1 MGVNVPD
8 EVVEP
13 SIDAGAGFRLSA
25 AYVYTWVDTTS
36 PGRSIPELRD
46 QGVVGHSQK
55 LAAARDDGFKPK
67 VTRRDFDST
76 DGGEA
81 GMEFI
86 GFMRE
91 IDAFVELQ
99 RAMHG
104 VHLDH
109 EPERNGIPGFFRAP
123 SRATYLVPSR
133 RLRAVPTPESV

>member
-1 MGVNVPD
+1 MTPQVRAFDP
-8 EVVEP
+8 
-13 SIDAGAGFRLSA
+13 
-25 AYVYTWVDTTS
+25 
-36 PGRSIPELRD
+36 PELREGD
-46 QGVVGHSQK
+46 VVGHSQK
-55 LAAARDDGFKPK
+55 LAAARDDGFTPK

-91 IDAFVELQ
+91 IDDFVGLQ

-109 EPERNGIPGFFRAP
+109 DSRRNGILELFEVP
-123 SRATYLVPSR
+123 SRATYLVPPR
-133 RLRAVPTPESV
+133 RLRLLPPP